1 MQKALGAIAL
11 AATLG
16 VSAVASAQ
24 EPAKPTIVFVH
35 GAFADS
41 SGWNGVISELN
52 RDGYYTIAAAN
63 PLRSLAG
70 DAASV
75 SALLKSIPGDVVL
88 VGHSYGG
95 MVITEAATG
104 NDNVK
109 ALVYVAG
116 FIPDTGESAF
126 TLSTKF
132 PGSTLGDALQP
143 VALADGGQDLYI
155 QQAKFHAQFAADV
168 PEDVTALMAATQR
181 PVTQAA
187 LSDLTS
193 NFAAWKAVPS
203 FVIYGSDDLNIPA
216 AVVSYMAERA
226 GSVKAVEIPGGSHA
240 LMISHPAEVA
250 ALIEEAALVEEAASA
265 Q

>member
-1 MQKALGAIAL
+1 MQKTLGVIAL
-11 AATLG
+11 AAAAGLG
-16 VSAVASAQ
+16 GSAGALAQ

-41 SGWNGVISELN
+41 SGWNGVISQLN
-52 RDGYYTIAAAN
+52 KDGYQTIAASN

-75 SALLKSIPGDVVL
+75 SAVVKSIPGDVVL

-95 MVITEAATG
+95 LVITEAAAG
-104 NDNVK
+104 NNNVK

-116 FIPDTGESAF
+116 FIPEVGESAF
-126 TLSTKF
+126 SLSTKF

-143 VALADGGQDLYI
+143 VPLADGNVDLYI
-155 QQAKFHAQFAADV
+155 QPSKFHAQFAADV
-168 PEDVTALMAATQR
+168 PEALTALMAQTQR

-187 LSDLTS
+187 LEELTTV
-193 NFAAWKAVPS
+193 ATWKTVPS
-203 FVIYGSDDLNIPA
+203 YLVYGELDLNIPA
-216 AVVSYMAERA
+216 AVESFSAERA
-226 GSVKAVEIPGGSHA
+226 KVVKAVEVKGGSHA

-250 ALIEEAALVEEAASA
+250 ALIEEAASGD
-265 Q
+265 

>member
-1 MQKALGAIAL
+1 MQKTLGAIAL
-11 AATLG
+11 AAALG
-16 VSAVASAQ
+16 ASTGALAQ

-41 SGWNGVISELN
+41 SGWNGVIAELN
-52 RDGYYTIAAAN
+52 RDGYRTIAAAN

-75 SALLKSIPGDVVL
+75 SAVVKSIPGDVVL

-95 MVITEAATG
+95 LVITEAANG

-116 FIPDTGESAF
+116 FIPEAGESAF

-143 VALADGGQDLYI
+143 VALPDGDADLYI
-155 QQAKFHAQFAADV
+155 QPDRFHEQFAADV
-168 PEDVTALMAATQR
+168 SADVAALMAATQR

-187 LSDLTS
+187 LSDLTTVAS
-193 NFAAWKAVPS
+193 WKALPS
-203 FVIYGSDDLNIPA
+203 FTVYGTADLNIPA
-216 AVVSYMAERA
+216 AVQAYMAQRA
-226 GSVKAVEIPGGSHA
+226 GVVKAVEIEGGSHA
-240 LMISHPAEVA
+240 LMISHPDEVS
-250 ALIEEAALVEEAASA
+250 ALIEEAAATVQED
-265 Q
+265 

>member
-16 VSAVASAQ
+16 VSAGTSAQ
-24 EPAKPTIVFVH
+24 EPAKPTVVFVH

-41 SGWNGVISELN
+41 SGWNGVISQLN
-52 RDGYYTIAAAN
+52 RDGYSTIAAAN
-63 PLRSLAG
+63 PLRSLGG

-75 SALLKSIPGDVVL
+75 SAVLKSIPGEVVL

-95 MVITEAATG
+95 LLITEAANG

-116 FIPDTGESAF
+116 FIPEAGESAF

-143 VALADGGQDLYI
+143 VALANGGVDLYI
-155 QQAKFHAQFAADV
+155 QPAKFHAQFAADI
-168 PEDVTALMAATQR
+168 PKDVAALMAATQR

-187 LSDLTS
+187 LSELTTV
-193 NFAAWKAVPS
+193 ATWKAVPA
-203 FVIYGSDDLNIPA
+203 FTIYGSDDLNIPA
-216 AVVSYMAERA
+216 AVQSFMADRA
-226 GSVKAVEIPGGSHA
+226 GVVKAVEIPGGSHA
-240 LMISHPAEVA
+240 LMISHPDEVA
-250 ALIEEAALVEEAASA
+250 AIIQEAAIIEEVASA